1 MFSAARLCATDIATN
16 FSLRGPVQKLSY
28 IRATWVI
35 HHVIRPPR
43 YSSADNGAGDGS
55 RTPISWRNR
64 FSRRALAVRPFRGG
78 STSAWNS
85 SHFRWKY
92 LRKHLTNRRAASCR
106 VFRAGDY
113 REERFIAEKNQ
124 FEASSNTNF
133 HPTKKSLLKHI
144 SRSLRIDFSSER
156 ENGRNNGFNYVIKL
170 LFLLCVIFL
179 ILIETNKKGR
189 KKGKENSM

>member
-1 MFSAARLCATDIATN
+1 MEPGTDRGRRFRGEIA
-16 FSLRGPVQKLSY
+16 F
-28 IRATWVI
+28 
-35 HHVIRPPR
+35 HV
-43 YSSADNGAGDGS
+43 
-55 RTPISWRNR
+55 R
-64 FSRRALAVRPFRGG
+64 FRRRRALAVRPFRGG

-144 SRSLRIDFSSER
+144 SRGLRIDFSER

-170 LFLLCVIFL
+170 LFLLCVVFL
-179 ILIETNKKGR
+179 ILIETNKKR
-189 KKGKENSM
+189 KKEKKRK